1 MRPPSALSP
10 EPAAPTVTATPTAP
24 PVTAP
29 LAAAPSATA
38 PPVAAPPV
46 AAPAVVVALAAAL
59 LGAAPVAAPA
69 AAAPAARVAALAPEC
84 GDASDA
90 DFPIG
95 TTLHAGPG
103 TYRAGDHWRP
113 WRLDLRNTTRV
124 ACAAIHPVA
133 LFADQGRALRPG
145 HLRVE
150 FHDPYERRWRPVRFE
165 VTDQDENVGVFDGG
179 SRRVAAGGSSREVP
193 RFKGFTVPARKTLTV
208 RVRVRFA
215 ADAPTGPAS
224 AAVTAM
230 QRQHQDGDWVGQS
243 GTYRFTIEAPGA
255 AARTGKYGDVD
266 GTTGGTDGTD
276 GEAHARQPNDTER
289 PDTGPGT
296 GAGTATHGAE
306 TGTGPGTGN
315 GSGGH
320 RATGPGTGTGAGSG
334 AGEASPGG
342 GPAGGG
348 AGVEPGEPP
357 ADAPPQLA
365 ATGSGP
371 PWWGLLA
378 LALGLVGAGVP
389 LVARARRVRR

>member
-1 MRPPSALSP
+1 MRSPSAPPP
-10 EPAAPTVTATPTAP
+10 EPAAPTVTATPTASP
-24 PVTAP
+24 
-29 LAAAPSATA
+29 AAASSVAATPA
-38 PPVAAPPV
+38 VSPVAASV
-46 AAPAVVVALAAAL
+46 VVVALAAAL
-59 LGAAPVAAPA
+59 LGAAPAAAPA
-69 AAAPAARVAALAPEC
+69 AAAPAGRVAALAPEC

-103 TYRAGDHWRP
+103 AYRAGDDWRH

-133 LFADQGRALRPG
+133 LFADQGHALRPG

-150 FHDPYERRWRPVRFE
+150 FRDPYAPGGQRWRAVRFE
-165 VTDQDENVGVFDGG
+165 ATDQDENVGVFDGG
-179 SRRVAAGGSSREVP
+179 SRRVVNGGSTREVP
-193 RFKGFTVPARKTLTV
+193 RFKGFTVPARETLTV

-255 AARTGKYGDVD
+255 AARPSEPGDVD
-266 GTTGGTDGTD
+266 GATDGAAD
-276 GEAHARQPNDTER
+276 GSGGDADARPPADADADA
-289 PDTGPGT
+289 P
-296 GAGTATHGAE
+296 E
-306 TGTGPGTGN
+306 TGTGPG
-315 GSGGH
+315 GG
-320 RATGPGTGTGAGSG
+320 GTGAGNTPGGHREAG
-334 AGEASPGG
+334 AGAGTGAGASSGDDAASPGDG
-342 GPAGGG
+342 SAGGG
-348 AGVEPGEPP
+348 AEGEPGEPP
-357 ADAPPQLA
+357 ADAPPRLA

-378 LALGLVGAGVP
+378 LALGLVGAGVS
-389 LVARARRVRR
+389 LVARARAARR

>member
-1 MRPPSALSP
+1 MRSPSAPSP
-10 EPAAPTVTATPTAP
+10 EPAAPTVTASPAAP
-24 PVTAP
+24 PT
-29 LAAAPSATA
+29 
-38 PPVAAPPV
+38 AAPPV
-46 AAPAVVVALAAAL
+46 AVPVVVVALAAAL
-59 LGAAPVAAPA
+59 LGAAPVAASA
-69 AAAPAARVAALAPEC
+69 APEC

-103 TYRAGDHWRP
+103 TYRAGDDWRH

-133 LFADQGRALRPG
+133 LFADQGHALRPG

-150 FHDPYERRWRPVRFE
+150 FHDPYAPGGRRWRPVRFE
-165 VTDQDENVGVFDGG
+165 ATDQDENVGVFDGG
-179 SRRVAAGGSSREVP
+179 SRRVVDGGNRREVP
-193 RFKGFTVPARKTLTV
+193 RFRGFTVPARTTLTV
-208 RVRVRFA
+208 RVRVGFA

-255 AARTGKYGDVD
+255 AARTSEPGDAD
-266 GTTGGTDGTD
+266 APADA
-276 GEAHARQPNDTER
+276 EAPE
-289 PDTGPGT
+289 T

-306 TGTGPGTGN
+306 TGTGPGGGGTGAGN
-315 GSGGH
+315 APGGH
-320 RATGPGTGTGAGSG
+320 RETGPGTGPGAGSG
-334 AGEASPGG
+334 DDAASPGG
-342 GPAGGG
+342 RPAGGG

-389 LVARARRVRR
+389 LVARARAARR

>member
-1 MRPPSALSP
+1 AT
-10 EPAAPTVTATPTAP
+10 PTTTATPTASP
-24 PVTAP
+24 
-29 LAAAPSATA
+29 AAALPAPAPAT
-38 PPVAAPPV
+38 PVAAPV
-46 AAPAVVVALAAAL
+46 VVVALAAAL
-59 LGAAPVAAPA
+59 LGAASAATSAAPA
-69 AAAPAARVAALAPEC
+69 AAAPADRVAALAPEC

-103 TYRAGDHWRP
+103 TYRAGDGWRH

-133 LFADQGRALRPG
+133 LFADQGHALRPG

-150 FHDPYERRWRPVRFE
+150 FRDPYAPGGQRWRPVRFE
-165 VTDQDENVGVFDGG
+165 ATDQDENVGVFDGG
-179 SRRVAAGGSSREVP
+179 SRRVADGGSRREVP
-193 RFKGFTVPARKTLTV
+193 RFKGFTVPAGETLTV

-255 AARTGKYGDVD
+255 AARPSEPGDAD
-266 GTTGGTDGTD
+266 GATDGATD
-276 GEAHARQPNDTER
+276 GSGGDADARPPADT
-289 PDTGPGT
+289 D
-296 GAGTATHGAE
+296 ASE
-306 TGTGPGTGN
+306 TGTRPGGGGAGAGN
-315 GSGGH
+315 APGGH
-320 RATGPGTGTGAGSG
+320 REAGAGAGAGSG
-334 AGEASPGG
+334 GDAATPGD

-348 AGVEPGEPP
+348 AGAERGEPP
-357 ADAPPQLA
+357 ADAPPRLA

-389 LVARARRVRR
+389 LVARARAARR

>member
-1 MRPPSALSP
+1 MRSPSAPPP
-10 EPAAPTVTATPTAP
+10 EPAAPTVTATPTASP
-24 PVTAP
+24 
-29 LAAAPSATA
+29 AAASSVAVS
-38 PPVAAPPV
+38 PVAASV
-46 AAPAVVVALAAAL
+46 VVVALAAAL
-59 LGAAPVAAPA
+59 LGAAPAAAPA
-69 AAAPAARVAALAPEC
+69 AAAPAGRVAALAPEC

-103 TYRAGDHWRP
+103 AYRAGDDWRH

-133 LFADQGRALRPG
+133 LFADQGHALRPG

-150 FHDPYERRWRPVRFE
+150 FRDPYAPGGQRWRAVRFE
-165 VTDQDENVGVFDGG
+165 ATDQDENVGVFDGG
-179 SRRVAAGGSSREVP
+179 SRRVVNGGSTREVP
-193 RFKGFTVPARKTLTV
+193 RFKGFTVPARETLTV

-255 AARTGKYGDVD
+255 AARPSEPGDVD
-266 GTTGGTDGTD
+266 GATDGAAD
-276 GEAHARQPNDTER
+276 GSGGDADARPPADADADADADA
-289 PDTGPGT
+289 P
-296 GAGTATHGAE
+296 E
-306 TGTGPGTGN
+306 TGTGPG
-315 GSGGH
+315 GG
-320 RATGPGTGTGAGSG
+320 GTGAGNAPGGHREAG
-334 AGEASPGG
+334 AGAGTGAGAGSGDDAASPGDG
-342 GPAGGG
+342 SAGGG
-348 AGVEPGEPP
+348 AGGEPGEPP
-357 ADAPPQLA
+357 ADAPPRLA

-378 LALGLVGAGVP
+378 LALGLVGAGVS
-389 LVARARRVRR
+389 LVARARAARR

>member
-1 MRPPSALSP
+1 MRSPSAPSS
-10 EPAAPTVTATPTAP
+10 EPATPTATPTAS
-24 PVTAP
+24 PVAVSP
-29 LAAAPSATA
+29 AAVS
-38 PPVAAPPV
+38 PVAAPV
-46 AAPAVVVALAAAL
+46 VVVALAAAL
-59 LGAAPVAAPA
+59 LGVAPAAASAAPA
-69 AAAPAARVAALAPEC
+69 AGAPADRVAALAPEC
-84 GDASDA
+84 GDASDV

-103 TYRAGDHWRP
+103 TYRAGDGWRH

-133 LFADQGRALRPG
+133 LFADQGHALRPG

-150 FHDPYERRWRPVRFE
+150 FRDPYAPGGQRWRPVRFE
-165 VTDQDENVGVFDGG
+165 ATDQDENVGVFDGG
-179 SRRVAAGGSSREVP
+179 SRRVVDGGSRREVP
-193 RFKGFTVPARKTLTV
+193 RFKGFTVPARETLTV

-243 GTYRFTIEAPGA
+243 GTYRFTIEAPA
-255 AARTGKYGDVD
+255 AARPSEPGDAD
-266 GTTGGTDGTD
+266 GATDGATD
-276 GEAHARQPNDTER
+276 GSGGDADARSPGDADADASE
-289 PDTGPGT
+289 TGTGLGGGGT
-296 GAGTATHGAE
+296 GAGNAPGGHREAGAGAE
-306 TGTGPGTGN
+306 TG
-315 GSGGH
+315 
-320 RATGPGTGTGAGSG
+320 AGAGSG
-334 AGEASPGG
+334 DDAATPGD

-348 AGVEPGEPP
+348 AGAEPGEPP
-357 ADAPPQLA
+357 ADAPPRLA

-389 LVARARRVRR
+389 LVARARAARR

>member
-1 MRPPSALSP
+1 MRSPSAPSP
-10 EPAAPTVTATPTAP
+10 EPAAPTVTPTASP
-24 PVTAP
+24 VAVPPAAALPVTAP
-29 LAAAPSATA
+29 
-38 PPVAAPPV
+38 V
-46 AAPAVVVALAAAL
+46 VVVALAAAL
-59 LGAAPVAAPA
+59 LGAAPAAAPA
-69 AAAPAARVAALAPEC
+69 AAAPADRVVALAPEC

-103 TYRAGDHWRP
+103 TYRAGDDWRH

-133 LFADQGRALRPG
+133 LFADQGHALRPG

-150 FHDPYERRWRPVRFE
+150 FHDPYERRWRGVRFE
-165 VTDQDENVGVFDGG
+165 ATDQDENVGVFDGG
-179 SRRVAAGGSSREVP
+179 SRRVVDGGSRREVP
-193 RFKGFTVPARKTLTV
+193 RFKGFTVPAHKTLTV

-215 ADAPTGPAS
+215 ADAPAGPAS

-255 AARTGKYGDVD
+255 AARTGEPGDAD
-266 GTTGGTDGTD
+266 ARSPADADADADADAPETG
-276 GEAHARQPNDTER
+276 
-289 PDTGPGT
+289 
-296 GAGTATHGAE
+296 
-306 TGTGPGTGN
+306 TGTGPGGTGTGTGN
-315 GSGGH
+315 ASGGH
-320 RATGPGTGTGAGSG
+320 RETGAGAGTGAGSG
-334 AGEASPGG
+334 AEAASPGD

-348 AGVEPGEPP
+348 AGAEPGEPP

-365 ATGSGP
+365 ATGPGP

-389 LVARARRVRR
+389 LVVRARAARR

>member
-1 MRPPSALSP
+1 MRSPSAPPP
-10 EPAAPTVTATPTAP
+10 EPAAPTVTATPTASP
-24 PVTAP
+24 VTASPVAASPVTAP
-29 LAAAPSATA
+29 
-38 PPVAAPPV
+38 V
-46 AAPAVVVALAAAL
+46 VVVALAAAL
-59 LGAAPVAAPA
+59 LGAAPAAAPA
-69 AAAPAARVAALAPEC
+69 AAAPADRVAALAPEC

-103 TYRAGDHWRP
+103 TYRAGDGWRH

-133 LFADQGRALRPG
+133 LFADQGHALRPG

-150 FHDPYERRWRPVRFE
+150 FHDPYERRWRGVRFE
-165 VTDQDENVGVFDGG
+165 ATDQDENVGVFDGG
-179 SRRVAAGGSSREVP
+179 SRRVVDGGSRREVP
-193 RFKGFTVPARKTLTV
+193 RFKGFTVPARETLTV

-255 AARTGKYGDVD
+255 AARPSEPGDVD
-266 GTTGGTDGTD
+266 GATDGSD
-276 GEAHARQPNDTER
+276 GDADARPPADADGAETSTG
-289 PDTGPGT
+289 PGGGDTGVGNAPGGHRETGT
-296 GAGTATHGAE
+296 GAGTGA
-306 TGTGPGTGN
+306 
-315 GSGGH
+315 
-320 RATGPGTGTGAGSG
+320 GAGSG
-334 AGEASPGG
+334 DDAAPPGD

-348 AGVEPGEPP
+348 AGGEPGEPP

-378 LALGLVGAGVP
+378 LALGLVGAGVA
-389 LVARARRVRR
+389 LVARARAARR